1 MTNRFPVIANSDI
14 RRLEE
19 LAEGDNLNLSGSGIY
34 DGSGVGIE
42 GQQLYS
48 TGSGV
53 EWKDQPTEYDT
64 LYSISAED
72 GASGK
77 KIIRL
82 TSGGP
87 LASAGN
93 ITDDITLVA
102 GDNITL
108 DRNGDEIT
116 INSSYIDTDTITR
129 VRGNISGTYVNGD
142 ITLLPQGST
151 FITQSGNNITI
162 GSTDTNTITRIKG
175 GASGNLVFGDLTFL
189 GTNGTSITQSGNT
202 ISVDSFDT
210 ITRLKASSFI
220 GEYLTGDV
228 TFTGGGA
235 TTITQNDTDISITS
249 INTTY
254 GLNVANINESTKAI
268 RLTGSNNTDFDVNL
282 ISGAGI
288 SLSTDSN
295 NITIS
300 ADTSNLFLD
309 DIANVTETLPV
320 SGHVLQ
326 YNGTNWING
335 LLSYSNIENTPTLAT
350 VATSGSY
357 NDLSNTPALATVAT
371 SGSYNDLSNLPTLV
385 VDASDLT
392 DTTNR
397 FFSGAYDDLS
407 GSPLLATVAT
417 SGSYNDLSNTPALA
431 TVATSGSYN
440 DLSNLPVVPE
450 ISSYNISAITNV
462 NGAAV
467 RLNESVSDTNSEV
480 IIVSGN
486 GIDVTR
492 TNDTSITVSSTLTGI
507 PAGVT
512 LTSSSISFVGT
523 NLSNIFATSLIVQ
536 NPTANRTLTVPNA
549 SGTITIDST
558 NKTYSIN
565 AIDSDSRHFESRLGL
580 RGSNTGADSYTIVA
594 GVNGLRVG
602 IDTVAGGQ
610 QSSFINSLTITP
622 PPAVH
627 IGTNPPVWA
636 KNGDLWYD
644 NVTGVLKIFDESLFP
659 AGATVVNYFQAVDQG
674 GSRFFADAI
683 PPVNIP
689 SIGQFVVGPGI
700 PSGANIVSI
709 FNGSGNNVGWFNLN
723 TGVSTNIPHNATL
736 RIYNTNPNV
745 NINNIWR
752 TLYEPIPSNKLLQD
766 RLNITGTTQLLA
778 IDGGQNINL
787 PCPKTFALLKIN
799 TDIPAWI
806 TIYSSVDA
814 RSNDAN
820 REYNVAASPNSGV
833 IADITTTALK
843 PTVFLTPGVIGFNEN
858 NTDEIYI
865 RVVNKSN
872 NAEEIDYNLTVLS
885 LQA

>member
-335 LLSYSNIENTPTLAT
+335 LLSYSNIENTPT
-350 VATSGSY
+350 
-357 NDLSNTPALATVAT
+357 
-371 SGSYNDLSNLPTLV
+371 
-385 VDASDLT
+385 
-392 DTTNR
+392 
-397 FFSGAYDDLS
+397 
-407 GSPLLATVAT
+407 LATVAT